1 MVTYA
6 SWADTVGRFVAGKID
21 LIPKRHLGFWC
32 MFRGTF
38 FTVLYLLAFFGIDES
53 IFRSTVFVIVLLGLF
68 AASFGYLSTL
78 AMKMGSDAE
87 TKN

>member
-1 MVTYA
+1 MTYA

-38 FTVLYLLAFFGIDES
+38 FTVLYLLSFFGIDES

-87 TKN
+87 KKN